1 MLTPAQ
7 QRTLDFIRRYRREQG
22 GCPSLTEIAAGIGIR
37 SRGVVHRYV
46 EALIAAGHLRRHPGR
61 KRGLELMDADP
72 VRTSASTLPLLGYIA
87 AGRPIEAV
95 PGEDTI
101 DLTAFLLGLN
111 RYALRVRGDS
121 MVEAGILDGD
131 TVIVDARDSA
141 DDGAIVVAL
150 IDDAD
155 VTLKRLRYRT
165 DGSVQLNAANSAFA
179 PMIYGAGRVRIQG
192 VVVGVLR
199 SYR

>member
-7 QRTLDFIRRYRREQG
+7 RKALEFIRRYRREQE
-22 GCPSLTEIAAGIGIR
+22 GCPSLTEIATGIGIR
-37 SRGVVHRYV
+37 SRGVAHRYV
-46 EALIAAGHLRRHPGR
+46 EALIAAGHLRRRPGR
-61 KRGLELMDADP
+61 KRGLELTDVDP
-72 VRTSASTLPLLGYIA
+72 AHASAPTLPLLGSIA

-121 MVEAGILDGD
+121 MIEAGILDGD
-131 TVIVDARDSA
+131 TVIVEARDSA

-150 IDDAD
+150 IDDAE
-155 VTLKRLRYRT
+155 VTLKRLRYRA
-165 DGSVQLNAANSAFA
+165 DGSVQLSAANPAFA
-179 PMIYGAGRVRIQG
+179 PMIYGAGRIRIQG